1 MSQSKAA
8 RDRIRTFVQRIER
21 IDEELACMN
30 ADKSEVY
37 KEAKGEGYDLA
48 ALRLVI
54 SERRK
59 RAKNPD
65 LYRETR
71 SLFDLYMDAV
81 EGSSGTDRATRVH
94 DRLPPTQAMG
104 VAADPDPNVTIINE
118 TPAPTTPPGVDGGQ
132 PQPSV
137 PASLPEAAASTSDPG
152 PVGQGVTEGA
162 QPADQTQ
169 SPSLSAPE
177 EADCSVAG
185 ELIRPSGVSA
195 DETEGDGLAGGGD
208 GAAVATFSDP
218 DDDLSIPRF
227 LRRDANNRA
236 PWMEGTG

>member
-94 DRLPPTQAMG
+94 DRPPPTQAMG
-104 VAADPDPNVTIINE
+104 IAVDPDPNVTIINE
-118 TPAPTTPPGVDGGQ
+118 TPAPAHKEAAGGATPSPSTSA
-132 PQPSV
+132 QPSAGS
-137 PASLPEAAASTSDPG
+137 PAEEEASTS
-152 PVGQGVTEGA
+152 VGQPV
-162 QPADQTQ
+162 
-169 SPSLSAPE
+169 
-177 EADCSVAG
+177 
-185 ELIRPSGVSA
+185 SGNA
-195 DETEGDGLAGGGD
+195 DEDVHPTNSDTDDDGLD
-208 GAAVATFSDP
+208 IPTFMK
-218 DDDLSIPRF
+218 
-227 LRRDANNRA
+227 RDANNRA